1 MPERAVLSFVAA
13 FALLLASAAAV
24 GAQDYPA
31 KPVVIITSTA
41 AGGGPDVIARTVA
54 DRLTELWQQRVFVEN
69 RPGSLGAIA
78 TLALTHAR
86 PDGNTLC
93 VTLGSTYIVLPE
105 VQKNLP
111 FDVERDLIPIGLVGE
126 QPFVIAVDP
135 KLGIGTLAGLIDYA
149 RKHLGEV
156 FYGTIRGSMP
166 HLVMELLQSHA
177 GTGMALVP
185 YPATVKAVNDVIGGR
200 IAVVIDSLSSLGGFV
215 QSGQLKAL
223 AVTSAKRLPE
233 FPDLPAVAETFPG
246 IEGTGW
252 FALTA
257 PAGTPDVIL
266 RKVNR
271 DLRTALE
278 NDNMKIK
285 FAKLGTYSHP
295 MSLDEIARFIHRQR
309 EVWSPVVEKIGLM
322 AH

>member
-1 MPERAVLSFVAA
+1 
-13 FALLLASAAAV
+13 
-24 GAQDYPA
+24 
-31 KPVVIITSTA
+31 
-41 AGGGPDVIARTVA
+41 
-54 DRLTELWQQRVFVEN
+54 
-69 RPGSLGAIA
+69 
-78 TLALTHAR
+78 
-86 PDGNTLC
+86 

-111 FDVERDLIPIGLVGE
+111 FDVERDLVPIGLVGE

-135 KLGIGTLAGLIDYA
+135 ELGIDTLAGLVDYA
-149 RKHLGEV
+149 SKRPGEA

-166 HLVMELLQSHA
+166 HLVMELLQSRA
-177 GTGMALVP
+177 GTRMALVP

-215 QSGQLKAL
+215 HNGQLRAL

-233 FPDLPAVAETFPG
+233 FPDVPAVAETFPG
-246 IEGTGW
+246 VEGTGW

-278 NDNMKIK
+278 NDDMKIK

-295 MSLDEIARFIHRQR
+295 MSLHEIARFIHRQR
-309 EVWSPVVEKIGLM
+309 EIWSPVVEKIGLM

>member
-1 MPERAVLSFVAA
+1 MPDRAALAVAAVLSLF
-13 FALLLASAAAV
+13 LASPGAA
-24 GAQDYPA
+24 QEYPT
-31 KPVVIITSTA
+31 KPVTIITSTA

-54 DRLTELWQQRVFVEN
+54 DQLTQLWRHRVFVEN
-69 RPGSLGAIA
+69 RPGSLGIIA

-111 FDVERDLIPIGLVGE
+111 FDVERDLVPIGLVGE

-135 KLGIGTLAGLIDYA
+135 KLGIGTLADLIDYA
-149 RKHLGEV
+149 RKRPGDV

-166 HLVMELLQSHA
+166 HLVMELLQSRA
-177 GTGMALVP
+177 GTRMALVP

-200 IAVVIDSLSSLGGFV
+200 IAVVIDSLSSLGPFV
-215 QSGQLKAL
+215 QNGQLKAL
-223 AVTSAKRLPE
+223 AVTSAKRLPD
-233 FPDLPAVAETFPG
+233 FPDVPAVAETFPG
-246 IEGTGW
+246 VEGTGW

-257 PAGTPDVIL
+257 PAGTPDDIVRTL
-266 RKVNR
+266 NR
-271 DLRTALE
+271 DLRAVIE
-278 NDNMKIK
+278 RKDMRQR
-285 FAKLGTYSHP
+285 FAKLGTYSRP
-295 MSLDEIARFIHRQR
+295 MSLRETARFIHRQR

>member
-86 PDGNTLC
+86 SDGNTLC

-111 FDVERDLIPIGLVGE
+111 FDVERDLVPIGLVGE

-135 KLGIGTLAGLIDYA
+135 ELGIDTLAGLVDYA
-149 RKHLGEV
+149 SKRPGEV

-166 HLVMELLQSHA
+166 HLVMELLQSRA
-177 GTGMALVP
+177 GTRMALVP

-200 IAVVIDSLSSLGGFV
+200 IAVVIDSLSSLGPFV

-233 FPDLPAVAETFPG
+233 FQDVPAVAETFPG
-246 IEGTGW
+246 VEGTGW

-257 PAGTPDVIL
+257 PAGTPDDIVQTL
-266 RKVNR
+266 NR
-271 DLRTALE
+271 DLRAVIESKDMRQT
-278 NDNMKIK
+278 
-285 FAKLGTYSHP
+285 FAKLGTYTRP
-295 MSLDEIARFIHRQR
+295 MSLRETARFIHHQR
-309 EVWSPVVEKIGLM
+309 EVWSPVVDKIGLM
-322 AH
+322 TH